1 MKCVLAVLSAAPR
14 PTSSQRT
21 TPHLWVHEIS
31 IWRICGQTAPTMVE
45 IVVAA
50 MESVPAGFSVP
61 LRVEIKMRRTWA
73 ECK

>member
-1 MKCVLAVLSAAPR
+1 MNL
-14 PTSSQRT
+14 
-21 TPHLWVHEIS
+21 HLENL
-31 IWRICGQTAPTMVE
+31 RATAPTMVE